1 MCKVAFSTFAYYVRG
16 RGMYAWGDLFLLFL
30 GFDVQ
35 VKHPHPHVVQCMNLV
50 GGRWSLSINH

>member
-1 MCKVAFSTFAYYVRG
+1 MCKVAFSTFAYYVYVRVC
-16 RGMYAWGDLFLLFL
+16 GMYVWGDLLFL

-50 GGRWSLSINH
+50 GGRWSLSINR